1 MIYGIG
7 IDSVL
12 IKRIEKSM
20 KSDHFLK
27 RVYGKEEIAFFNSK
41 KKPAKSAA
49 ANFAAK
55 EAFSKALKT
64 GIFSGKFEL
73 KDVQILRTDNG
84 APYYYLT
91 NEALKIIE
99 DSKLKAHVSLTHEGD
114 YASAFTIIEALD

>member
-20 KSDHFLK
+20 KSEHFLK
-27 RVYGKEEIAFFNSK
+27 RVYGKEEIAFLNSK

-64 GIFSGKFEL
+64 GIFSGQFEL
-73 KDVQILRTDNG
+73 KDVQILRSFGG
-84 APYYYLT
+84 APYYYFK
-91 NEALKIIE
+91 NEALKIIT
-99 DSKLKAHVSLTHEGD
+99 DNKLKVHLSLTHEGD
-114 YASAFTIIEALD
+114 YASAFTIIEILD